1 MNLINGQTVRSKNL
15 KDKRLEIVA
24 VDNLLEEWICIE
36 LYSHDAGNRYT
47 VKFDDI
53 LEV

>member
-24 VDNLLEEWICIE
+24 VDNLLEE
-36 LYSHDAGNRYT
+36 
-47 VKFDDI
+47 
-53 LEV
+53 